1 MEELSN
7 LKNKLLTER
16 IEERLFRYILENN
29 LSIGAKL
36 PNEYELADQFGVGR
50 STIREAVKL
59 LVSKGI
65 LQVKRGSGT
74 YVISTTP
81 ADTDP
86 LGLQAIE
93 DKMALALDLVDVRM
107 MLEPNIAQ
115 MAAIRRTEEEL
126 PQLRAYNDE
135 VARLIRQRE
144 NYLNADVAFHSFI
157 AVCAHNMV
165 VEQLI
170 PIIDTAVI
178 MFSNITHEK
187 LLIPTIETHA
197 NILNCIEERD
207 AIGAREAMSMH
218 LTLNRNEIKRQY
230 YEKHEQR
237 KKHMEK

>member
-16 IEERLFRYILENN
+16 IEERLFQYILENN

-115 MAAIRRTEEEL
+115 MAAIRRTDEEL
-126 PQLRAYNDE
+126 PRLRAYNDE
-135 VARLIRQRE
+135 VARLIHRRE

-157 AVCAHNMV
+157 AICSHNMV

-170 PIIDTAVI
+170 PIIDTAVM

-197 NILNCIEERD
+197 DILNCIEEHD

-230 YEKHEQR
+230 REKHEQR